1 LIEET
6 VLKPVSSEDPALGD
20 SMWDQIKRTDVELAK
35 QQLAERRN
43 MTLQRHAEELK
54 QRDADEIEIDMLGRL
69 VEGFANKYLNSGTQ
83 IDEQPIPGG
92 AVQEVAHAGSQHEA
106 SPPGSE
112 VRQKNV
118 SPNFGSPLRRLVHT

>member
-43 MTLQRHAEELK
+43 MTLQRHVEEIK
-54 QRDADEIEIDMLGRL
+54 QLDADEIEIDSLGRL

-83 IDEQPIPGG
+83 TDEQPIAGG
-92 AVQEVAHAGSQHEA
+92 AVQEVARAESQQEA
-106 SPPGSE
+106 PPNLEG
-112 VRQKNV
+112 RQDV
-118 SPNFGSPLRRLVHT
+118 SPNFGSPLRRFVRR